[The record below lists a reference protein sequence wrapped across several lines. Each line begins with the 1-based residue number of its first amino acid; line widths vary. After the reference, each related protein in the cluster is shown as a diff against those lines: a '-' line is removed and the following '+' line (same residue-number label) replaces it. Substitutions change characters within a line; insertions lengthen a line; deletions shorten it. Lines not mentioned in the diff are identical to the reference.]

1 MAYETVIGLE
11 VHAELATRS
20 KMFCGCPTTFG
31 RQPNTQCC
39 PVCLGLPGALPVLNQ
54 AALEFAIRVCL
65 ATHCQI
71 ASISRF
77 DRKNYFYPDLPKSY
91 QISQRYLPI
100 GTNGYLVLPESERV
114 VRIREIHMEEDAGKL
129 NHDIEP
135 GYTLIDYNRSGI
147 PLLEIVSEP
156 DLSSSEEALAFMEAL
171 RGILLFLCVSDCR
184 MQEGSFR
191 ADVNVSVRPSKYC
204 GLGTRTEIK
213 NMNSYKAIRRAIDA
227 ESQRQIEFIK
237 SGLSVRQET
246 RRFDEQKGESL
257 PMRSKEN
264 VMDYRYFPDPD
275 LADLKIDDAFVDEI
289 RAALPELPESKRKR
303 YQTEFGLS
311 TYEAFQLTSDPA
323 LSDLFEATTALSGK
337 PKDVASW
344 IMGEVLKA
352 CRARDCPPDAL
363 PLPPPSLAA
372 LVNLVSDQQINR
384 TIARKVFQQVLDH
397 AVDPVQY
404 IEEHGLQ
411 MKSSPAD
418 LRQYVA
424 DVLKAHPESVQD
436 YQAGKKKVIRF
447 LIGQVMRHTG
457 GKADP
462 KVVESM
468 IIEALD
474 ASGPM

>member
-1 MAYETVIGLE
+1 
-11 VHAELATRS
+11 
-20 KMFCGCPTTFG
+20 
-31 RQPNTQCC
+31 
-39 PVCLGLPGALPVLNQ
+39 
-54 AALEFAIRVCL
+54 
-65 ATHCQI
+65 
-71 ASISRF
+71 
-77 DRKNYFYPDLPKSY
+77 
-91 QISQRYLPI
+91 
-100 GTNGYLVLPESERV
+100 
-114 VRIREIHMEEDAGKL
+114 
-129 NHDIEP
+129 
-135 GYTLIDYNRSGI
+135 
-147 PLLEIVSEP
+147 
-156 DLSSSEEALAFMEAL
+156 
-171 RGILLFLCVSDCR
+171 
-184 MQEGSFR
+184 
-191 ADVNVSVRPSKYC
+191 
-204 GLGTRTEIK
+204 
-213 NMNSYKAIRRAIDA
+213 
-227 ESQRQIEFIK
+227 
-237 SGLSVRQET
+237 
-246 RRFDEQKGESL
+246 
-257 PMRSKEN
+257 
-264 VMDYRYFPDPD
+264 MDYRYFPDPD

-344 IMGEVLKA
+344 IMGEVPKA